1 MPPAVPNKAVEDDSC
16 AQPLLSAATDSY
28 HLPTP
33 RLLSVDHGEAV
44 VHNASPM

>member
-28 HLPTP
+28 LPTP

-44 VHNASPM
+44 LHNASPM